1 MQAGVVEGAFREVT
15 VWEEW
20 ESKVVLVWEGGS
32 SLALVVVGEGNAREL
47 AVLVESLQL
56 ASEESLQLVSEELLQ
71 LASEESLQ
79 PVSNSETLTSEA
91 EWKQPVS
98 DLEPTK
104 AAPAGEDV
112 DAETPSQET

>member
-1 MQAGVVEGAFREVT
+1 MEVLQAGVVEGAFREVT

-56 ASEESLQLVSEELLQ
+56 VSEELLQ

-91 EWKQPVS
+91 KWKQLVS
-98 DLEPTK
+98 DLEPTE
-104 AAPAGEDV
+104 AAPAEKDA

>member
-1 MQAGVVEGAFREVT
+1 MEVLQAGVVEGAFREVT

-56 ASEESLQLVSEELLQ
+56 VSEELLQ

-104 AAPAGEDV
+104 AAPAEEDV

>member
-56 ASEESLQLVSEELLQ
+56 VSEEL
-71 LASEESLQ
+71 LQ